1 MAGWG
6 TDSAPRANHHGCAW
20 QIVSYPGF
28 QAARHAPWTRVARF
42 VAVLVIGPR
51 SAQSDSQGL
60 GHGKAQDGPPPV
72 LVANDSFVVTGAW
85 WPVWSAVRCPHAPSP
100 GTGGRKQVV
109 FVVGAVALVIILW
122 LLLRRR
128 DSRAATIRSLPKYG
142 TTEATELQKAIV
154 DQGPAALVSP
164 HSGPSTLLAIEPAR
178 GEDYFRARLGNGGR
192 PPIPPVAKLRRARSK
207 PVRPKPFAA
216 PRARPGF
223 APPQTVLVPASR
235 CRICSRPLTNSE
247 SRRRGVGPDCYRSYG
262 PRVVHAANPAFA
274 EWSDRKGLMD
284 AQQAAWQALLD
295 ELYQHL
301 MQRFET
307 EMRNWDVAGRVA
319 A

>member
-1 MAGWG
+1 M
-6 TDSAPRANHHGCAW
+6 
-20 QIVSYPGF
+20 
-28 QAARHAPWTRVARF
+28 
-42 VAVLVIGPR
+42 
-51 SAQSDSQGL
+51 
-60 GHGKAQDGPPPV
+60 
-72 LVANDSFVVTGAW
+72 
-85 WPVWSAVRCPHAPSP
+85 
-100 GTGGRKQVV
+100 V

-192 PPIPPVAKLRRARSK
+192 LPIPPVAKLRRARSK

-235 CRICSRPLTNSE
+235 CRKIYE
-247 SRRRGVGPDCYRSYG
+247 SSTHELREPSARSG
-262 PRVVHAANPAFA
+262 PR
-274 EWSDRKGLMD
+274 
-284 AQQAAWQALLD
+284 LLPQ
-295 ELYQHL
+295 L
-301 MQRFET
+301 RA
-307 EMRNWDVAGRVA
+307 AGRPCRKPSFSLNGRIA
-319 A
+319 KA